1 MTKKEIIEQNQEALK
16 DNPELSRMSAEVM
29 DHMVNPKNYG
39 KLAHPNGIGQAVSP
53 KSNEFANVYIDVE
66 DNIIKD
72 ISFGCRSCQDTTVS
86 GSIFTTMVKGTTVEE
101 ALSLMKDMDKQIEI
115 APKKQKLASQMIL
128 RAFESAVKNM
138 ENRKTMLDQEMVSVE
153 LSIA

>member
-1 MTKKEIIEQNQEALK
+1 VTKKEIIEQNQEVLK
-16 DNPELSRMSAEVM
+16 ENPELDRISAEVM
-29 DHMVNPKNYG
+29 SHMINPKNYG
-39 KLAHPNGIGQAVSP
+39 KLVHPNGVGQAVSP

-66 DNIIKD
+66 NNIIKD

-86 GSIFTTMVKGTTVEE
+86 GSIFTSMVKGISIEE
-101 ALSLMKDMDKQIEI
+101 ALDVMKQMDQEITI
-115 APKKQKLASQMIL
+115 APPKQQIASKMIL

-153 LSIA
+153 L